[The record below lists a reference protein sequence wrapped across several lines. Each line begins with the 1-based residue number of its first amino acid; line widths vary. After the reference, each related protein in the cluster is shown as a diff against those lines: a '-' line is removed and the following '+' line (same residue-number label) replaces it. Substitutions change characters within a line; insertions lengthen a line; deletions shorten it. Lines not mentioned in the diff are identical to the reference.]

1 MRAFLPL
8 YIIISTIAF
17 IVSGLHAETHE
28 SDTATGILSD
38 TVSEKPVKQQDATTV
53 KTPESN
59 TERNIVPIE
68 QVKDL
73 FTLMVESF
81 KQEYPQS
88 VAVFPFDSSFQGR
101 MIGEIAV
108 NFYSDNTNFWVVKKD
123 TYLSVMKNI
132 PAIGNYQDM
141 DQIINAGTDME
152 VTFCVAGSLQR
163 TESDYIIAAKM
174 IQVEEKRIIAQVTAR
189 MDIKQF
195 DTHIKK
201 TCYVSDKK
209 TIPYYASFQSRL
221 IPGLGQLYYGYKTRG
236 FIFVGLTAVGVGG
249 TIYLATKYKERQETL
264 QLYKEHDLST
274 VQDGQ
279 SPSEW
284 VAMADDAQEKRNTAA
299 TRLNIAFA
307 GLGALWLY
315 NMIDA
320 FIIDK
325 KIQKKIPAVYFSFT
339 PGLNTNLPDRAY
351 LSVTL
356 RF

>member
-1 MRAFLPL
+1 MRTSRSL
-8 YIIISTIAF
+8 YTIIPIIFF
-17 IVSGLHAETHE
+17 IVSYLQAETHE
-28 SDTATGILSD
+28 SDITPAILSD
-38 TVSEKPVKQQDATTV
+38 TATEKPKEQQNALTGETSA
-53 KTPESN
+53 SN
-59 TERNIVPIE
+59 TEKNIVSIE

-108 NFYSDNTNFWVVKKD
+108 NFYSDNTNFWVVKKE
-123 TYLSVMKNI
+123 TYKSVMKNI

-141 DQIINAGTDME
+141 DQIIKAGTEME

-201 TCYVSDKK
+201 TCYASDKE
-209 TIPYYASFQSRL
+209 TIPYYASFRSTL

-236 FIFVGLTAVGVGG
+236 FIFIGLTAVGVGG
-249 TIYLATKYKERQETL
+249 TIYLATKYYEQQEEL
-264 QLYKEHDLST
+264 QLYKDHDLST

-284 VAMADDAQEKRNTAA
+284 VAMANDSQEKRNTAA
-299 TRLNIAFA
+299 KRLNIAFA

-315 NMIDA
+315 NMVDA

-325 KIQKKIPAVYFSFT
+325 KIEKKIPAVYFSYT
-339 PGLNTNLPDRAY
+339 PGLNTDLPDRISIS
-351 LSVTL
+351 LTL
-356 RF
+356 RL